1 MSENTT
7 ALREQILALAEQ
19 FFNEQFAGKTFEPG
33 TSPVPVSGKVL
44 DASDLRSLIDASLDC
59 WLTTGRFATQFERK
73 LARFFGVRRRLAGQ
87 LRLLRQSLRLLLPHL
102 AAAWRPPDQA
112 RR

>member
-1 MSENTT
+1 MQANRSLSNYHSAMSENAT

-19 FFNEQFAGKTFEPG
+19 FFNQQFAGKPFEPG

-59 WLTTGRFATQFERK
+59 WLTTGRFAD
-73 LARFFGVRRRLAGQ
+73 AV
-87 LRLLRQSLRLLLPHL
+87 
-102 AAAWRPPDQA
+102 
-112 RR
+112 